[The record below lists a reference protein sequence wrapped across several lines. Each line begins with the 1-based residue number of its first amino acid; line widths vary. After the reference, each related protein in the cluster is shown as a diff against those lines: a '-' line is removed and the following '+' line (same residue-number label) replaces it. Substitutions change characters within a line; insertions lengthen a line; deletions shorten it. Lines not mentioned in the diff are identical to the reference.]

1 MCTTHIHTYVYPD
14 GHKETVSRPS
24 LCSSSLH
31 NQPCVHN
38 TFFHHAS
45 ISVPYGHPAAPSP
58 QPAFDGPSSYSA
70 SYRSHF
76 LPPSPSYSPR
86 LSASSYRSGDESD
99 RSFRS
104 SQGDRRARSGLHV
117 HDSRRDRDDGRDRG
131 RDDSRDYGRDHD
143 RTHPERIVLVDNPPT
158 SRTPPRAFA
167 FPSTAPSSPSFASAS
182 PRRPMIVDERSRH
195 DRHEQERERQRQ
207 RQPERPRIH
216 IEIVGGHGQHKHIR
230 QSSNSS
236 FDSRRSYYHSASE
249 EEELLR
255 RRRQRRHHEPELE
268 QEAQEKQKQRQEK
281 QRQEK
286 QRQEKQ
292 RQEKQRQEKQ
302 KHQDALKMAR
312 EDAQDKQDRQA
323 NLRAKIAKANAE
335 IASRQPVPVAPAA
348 ARAPALKRSSTST
361 AAPQSA
367 RDREEELLD
376 AVRKLDIKEKAREER
391 GRIARRE
398 EEEAQR
404 RRLMQRMV
412 PGRRAT
418 VGPGSRRYRVEY
430 DDGVFRWE

>member
-117 HDSRRDRDDGRDRG
+117 HDGRRDRDHG
-131 RDDSRDYGRDHD
+131 RDDSRGYGRDHE

-195 DRHEQERERQRQ
+195 DRHEQERERER
-207 RQPERPRIH
+207 ERPRIH
-216 IEIVGGHGQHKHIR
+216 IEIVGGHGQNKHIR

-236 FDSRRSYYHSASE
+236 FDSRRSYYHGASE
-249 EEELLR
+249 EEEVLR
-255 RRRQRRHHEPELE
+255 RRRQRRHHELELE
-268 QEAQEKQKQRQEK
+268 QEEQEKQKQEKQKQEK
-281 QRQEK
+281 QK
-286 QRQEKQ
+286 QQAQQKHKQ
-292 RQEKQRQEKQ
+292 PQP
-302 KHQDALKMAR
+302 KHQDALKKAR
-312 EDAQDKQDRQA
+312 EDAQEKQDRQA

-335 IASRQPVPVAPAA
+335 IASRQPVPVAPAPA
-348 ARAPALKRSSTST
+348 PAPALGRSSTTT
-361 AAPQSA
+361 AAPQTA

-391 GRIARRE
+391 GRLARRE